1 MAVTSMNRREF
12 LLGATVASVAVP
24 AALSAQHPVQGMAR
38 SRFAL
43 TVLNPDC
50 MVEYA
55 ARPREDGRAQKLRR
69 MAYGM
74 CKT

>member
-50 MVEYA
+50 MVGSLWA
-55 ARPREDGRAQKLRR
+55 NALLAPA
-69 MAYGM
+69 
-74 CKT
+74 KTEERKS

>member
-38 SRFAL
+38 PRFAL

-50 MVEYA
+50 MVGGANTLLAPAKTE
-55 ARPREDGRAQKLRR
+55 E
-69 MAYGM
+69 
-74 CKT
+74 CKS

>member
-50 MVEYA
+50 MVGANTLLAPAKTE
-55 ARPREDGRAQKLRR
+55 E
-69 MAYGM
+69 
-74 CKT
+74 CKS

>member
-12 LLGATVASVAVP
+12 LLGATVTSVAVP
-24 AALSAQHPVQGMAR
+24 AVLSAQHPVQGMAR

-50 MVEYA
+50 MVWCANTLLAPAKTE
-55 ARPREDGRAQKLRR
+55 E
-69 MAYGM
+69 
-74 CKT
+74 CKS